1 VYIKIPAITSTEW
14 HPFTISSAPELQGKI
29 LSNAAAIFDLLMTII
44 QITTINYNYLKLFI
58 ELFVENRFYMATYS
72 MCWWL
77 DQ

>member
-1 VYIKIPAITSTEW
+1 
-14 HPFTISSAPELQGKI
+14 
-29 LSNAAAIFDLLMTII
+29 MTII
-44 QITTINYNYLKLFI
+44 QITTINYNYFKLLI